1 MAPRRFSDVHKK
13 LARLVT
19 RNLCDGANYASGDLA
34 SAMGCALTR
43 SMQPRIGPSQ
53 MTDELHVRSRSG
65 LQTLAPKK
73 GNRRRGLVQCR
84 VWPRGD

>member
-65 LQTLAPKK
+65 LQTLAQVFKLSLQKK
-73 GNRRRGLVQCR
+73 VIVVE
-84 VWPRGD
+84 VWP